1 MSLFALPLDQVLWL
15 AGALVVAGG
24 ITGVLAG
31 LFGVGGGAIIV
42 PILYQVFTTLDV
54 PESVRMPLSVGTSLA
69 IIIPTSIAAY
79 RAHRAKN
86 AVDQPI
92 LRLWAIPCFMGVVA
106 GSVIAAFAPS
116 WLFKIVFIVIAG
128 GNAILLLVG
137 RKDWRIMEHEPGTW
151 PMRSLG
157 FLIGII
163 SSLMGISGGMLSNVL
178 LLMLGRTIQQAV
190 ATSSGLGV
198 FISIPGAI
206 GYIFAGWGKMVLL
219 PPFSIGFIS
228 LIGFLLLT
236 PLSVLLAPIGAR
248 LAHGLSK
255 RSLELAYGF
264 YLFVVAA
271 RFASTLI

>member
-1 MSLFALPLDQVLWL
+1 LFTLPLDQILWL
-15 AGALVVAGG
+15 AGALVIAGA

-42 PILYQVFTTLDV
+42 PVLYQVFTILEV

-79 RAHRAKN
+79 RAHRAKD

-92 LRLWAIPCFMGVVA
+92 LRLWAIPCFMGVAA
-106 GSVIAAFAPS
+106 GSLIAAFAPS

-128 GNAILLLVG
+128 LNAILLLVG
-137 RKDWRIMEHEPGTW
+137 RKDWRIVKDEPGTW

-163 SSLMGISGGMLSNVL
+163 SSLMGISGGMLSNIL

-206 GYIFAGWGKMVLL
+206 GYIFAGWTKMALL
-219 PPFSIGFIS
+219 PPFSIGYIS
-228 LIGFLLLT
+228 LIGLLLFA
-236 PLSVLLAPIGAR
+236 PLSMLLAPFGAR
-248 LAHGLSK
+248 LAHGISK

-264 YLFVVAA
+264 YLLIVAA
-271 RFASTLI
+271 RFVINLI